1 MDKKAN
7 LKFINRDM
15 LKYFAVTVMFVGHFI
30 LYTTPELH
38 LTVRLKPIGT
48 WLVLFA
54 HMAPPIFFF
63 FIAEGFR
70 YTKSKKKYA
79 LRLLGFALAAQFAYV
94 LCHHLHFDVRV
105 FFTDWNVIMTLF
117 LGFMALIVW
126 ECKLPLPVRLLLIM
140 AFCVASFFTE
150 WSITGVLIILA
161 LHILRERPYL
171 RLAVY
176 EIIIFAYMIIGLGSL
191 GAVLTR
197 MNLITIIMF
206 TVPMIIITF
215 FYNGEKGKNS
225 KFSKYFF
232 YIFYPAHLL
241 IAFIVRVIAV
251 QLRY

>member
-1 MDKKAN
+1 MDKTK

-15 LKYFAVTVMFVGHFI
+15 LKYFAAAVMFIGHFI

-38 LTVRLKPIGT
+38 LTVRLKPVGT

-63 FIAEGFR
+63 FIAEGFC

-79 LRLLGFALAAQFAYV
+79 LRLLGFAVATQFAYV
-94 LCHHLHFDVRV
+94 LCHEMRFDVRV
-105 FFTDWNVIMTLF
+105 FFTEWNVIMTLF
-117 LGFMALIVW
+117 LGLTALIVW
-126 ECKLPLPVRLLLIM
+126 ESKLRLPVRLLLI
-140 AFCVASFFTE
+140 ALCCGAGFFTE

-161 LHILRERPYL
+161 LHILRERPL
-171 RLAVY
+171 LKFVVY
-176 EIIIFAYMIIGLGSL
+176 EIIIIVYMIIGTGGFAGILRPINFIS
-191 GAVLTR
+191 
-197 MNLITIIMF
+197 IIMY

-241 IAFIVRVIAV
+241 LVFFVRLIVG
-251 QLRY
+251 

>member
-1 MDKKAN
+1 MDKTK

-15 LKYFAVTVMFVGHFI
+15 LKYFAVAVMFIGHFI

-38 LTVRLKPIGT
+38 LTVRLRPVGT

-79 LRLLGFALAAQFAYV
+79 LRLLGFAVATQFAYV
-94 LCHHLHFDVRV
+94 LCHEMCFDVRV
-105 FFTDWNVIMTLF
+105 FFTEWNVIMTLF
-117 LGFMALIVW
+117 LGLTALIVW
-126 ECKLPLPVRLLLIM
+126 ESKLPLAVRLLLI
-140 AFCVASFFTE
+140 ALCCGAGFFTE

-161 LHILRERPYL
+161 LHILRERPLL
-171 RLAVY
+171 RFVVY
-176 EIIIFAYMIIGLGSL
+176 EIIIIVYMIIGTGGITGIL
-191 GAVLTR
+191 R
-197 MNLITIIMF
+197 PMNFISIIMY

-241 IAFIVRVIAV
+241 LAYVVRLIVG
-251 QLRY
+251 

>member
-1 MDKKAN
+1 MDKTK

-15 LKYFAVTVMFVGHFI
+15 LKYFAVAVMFIGHFI

-38 LTVRLKPIGT
+38 LTVRLKPVGT

-79 LRLLGFALAAQFAYV
+79 LRLLGFAAATQFAYV
-94 LCHHLHFDVRV
+94 LCHEMRFDVRV
-105 FFTDWNVIMTLF
+105 FFTEWNVIMTLF
-117 LGFMALIVW
+117 LGLTALIVW
-126 ECKLPLPVRLLLIM
+126 ESKLPLAVRLLLI
-140 AFCVASFFTE
+140 ALCCGAGFFTE

-161 LHILRERPYL
+161 LHILRERPL
-171 RLAVY
+171 ARLVVY
-176 EIIIFAYMIIGLGSL
+176 EIIIIVYMIIGTGGIAGILSPI
-191 GAVLTR
+191 
-197 MNLITIIMF
+197 NFISIIMY

-241 IAFIVRVIAV
+241 LAYIVRLIAG
-251 QLRY
+251 